1 MNLNA
6 WNERM
11 PNCAS
16 GKDVREK
23 VLLVDKLNADRYF
36 YVED

>member
-1 MNLNA
+1 MRKTMPST
-6 WNERM
+6 EC

-23 VLLVDKLNADRYF
+23 VLLADKLNADRYF